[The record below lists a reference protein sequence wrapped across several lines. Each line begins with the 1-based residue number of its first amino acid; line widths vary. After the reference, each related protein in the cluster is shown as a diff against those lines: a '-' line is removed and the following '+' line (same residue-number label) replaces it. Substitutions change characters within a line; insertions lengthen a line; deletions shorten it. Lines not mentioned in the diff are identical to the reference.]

1 MDKDLEL
8 DLDIKYVKNIINKCF
23 STYKNTKIKLFGFD
37 KKYSSRIYF
46 ICFQFRNIFDSRL
59 WL

>member
-1 MDKDLEL
+1 MDKNLEL
-8 DLDIKYVKNIINKCF
+8 DLDIKYVKTIIDKYLSKYNKTKLKSFNI
-23 STYKNTKIKLFGFD
+23 D